1 MNADD
6 QTSLLEDLRCLLE
19 DQLSMA
25 RSGNYRRLEA
35 LTQQAG
41 PIVENLRKSKAFEK
55 AAFTTQC
62 RQITRLYKK
71 LQLAVAG
78 EKNSIETQQRK
89 TADSRKTLRV
99 YLNS

>member
-1 MNADD
+1 VNTDD
-6 QTSLLEDLRCLLE
+6 QMRLLEDLRRLLE

-25 RSGNYRRLEA
+25 RTGNYRRLEA
-35 LTQQAG
+35 LTQRAA
-41 PIVENLRKSKAFEK
+41 PIVEDLRKSSAFENHLFK
-55 AAFTTQC
+55 AQC
-62 RQITRLYKK
+62 QQINKLYKK

-78 EKNSIETQQRK
+78 EKNSIETQQRQ